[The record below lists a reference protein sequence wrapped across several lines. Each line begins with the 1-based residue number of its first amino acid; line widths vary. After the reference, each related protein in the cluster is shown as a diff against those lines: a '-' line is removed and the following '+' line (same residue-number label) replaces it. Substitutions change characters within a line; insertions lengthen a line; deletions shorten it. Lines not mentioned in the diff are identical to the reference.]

1 MDFPRV
7 GDNVMN
13 TLITEGKI
21 EGEREFIFLGK
32 NAKRYHLEI
41 WTVANFCLA
50 GFKFCSSL

>member
-13 TLITEGKI
+13 TLITEGKM

-32 NAKRYHLEI
+32 NAKRYHSEI

-50 GFKFCSSL
+50 GFKFCSSV